1 MTRPIRLMLVEDHTV
16 MREALHSLLES
27 KEDLLVVGEASS
39 GREALSIA
47 EQTAPD
53 VIILDINIPELN
65 GIDVTRQLTNRSPQA
80 KILGLSVHEKGRMVT
95 EMIKAGASGYVPK
108 SCASRELLDGIRTVA
123 SGKMYISP
131 QVLGDVVESRMR
143 PPSDDEDNI
152 FSALSEREREVLQ
165 LIAEGYSTKEI
176 GDVLCLSVP
185 TIHTHRQNIMKKLN
199 ARSIADLVRYAIRE
213 GIVSSDV

>member
-1 MTRPIRLMLVEDHTV
+1 MLVEDHTV

-65 GIDVTRQLTNRSPQA
+65 GIDVTRQLTYRSPQA
-80 KILGLSVHEKGRMVT
+80 RILGLSVHEKGRMVT

-131 QVLGDVVESRMR
+131 QVLGDVVESGMR
-143 PPSDDEDNI
+143 PPSDEKDNI

-165 LIAEGYSTKEI
+165 LIAEGHSTKEI

-185 TIHTHRQNIMKKLN
+185 TIHTHRQNIMKKLK